1 MIGFAAIEKQFD
13 ETLGFLQRD
22 LSRIRVLE
30 PGVNYAAAALIA
42 CACDVIAKRRG
53 VAEADV
59 FKNLLPPGRP
69 YEVIGKTLYEAL
81 RNGLVHG
88 YDTKEIVFDG
98 TSIGLIVAWKETPH
112 LSVVPH
118 CGKQCLVLNVQ
129 ALSDRL
135 SAEIDKFRQELK
147 QCPGARDKFFTSC
160 QPDQREEVYGT
171 EASEWRSLMTTDPR
185 TSD

>member
-1 MIGFAAIEKQFD
+1 MIEFAKIEKQFE

-42 CACDVIAKRRG
+42 CACEVIAKRRG
-53 VAEADV
+53 AAGADV

-69 YEVIGKTLYEAL
+69 YELISKTLYEAL

-98 TSIGLIVAWKETPH
+98 TSIGLMIAWKETRH

-118 CGKQCLVLNVQ
+118 GGKQCLVLNVQ

-135 SAEIDKFRQELK
+135 SSEIDKFREELK
-147 QCPGARDKFFTSC
+147 QSPEARDKFFTTC
-160 QPDQREEVYGT
+160 RRDERKEVHDV
-171 EASEWRSLMTTDPR
+171 EAIEWRSMMTSGPR
-185 TSD
+185 ASN